1 MERIRILFIVA
12 GIAIGDQVGSAEK
25 MALQAARQLD
35 RTVFETRVFSMWG
48 YGSAAEK
55 YWLDTLTREGIV
67 VEGMIPARE
76 NAIAQYAPITAR
88 FWQCLDEYRP
98 QIVNS
103 HSQRAD
109 PLSLIARWLHPV
121 HARAVRTSHLDQ
133 PWLERP
139 LMVTVQRLIFPF
151 AFDAE
156 IGISKSIQSRLD
168 GRWVARLLG
177 KKAWLIYNG
186 IDRAVVERS
195 AQTAQNK
202 LSEGLDSIPT
212 PRLITVGRSAQTAQ
226 NKLSE
231 GLDSIPTPRLIT
243 VGRGAQTAPE
253 GLDSIPTPRLIT
265 VGRLSKQKGYSYLL
279 RAMQIAA
286 QQRRQAPP
294 HLLIAGSG
302 PLEQELKQE
311 AAALGA
317 AEYVHFLGSRS
328 DVLDL
333 LPHAQAFVSS
343 SLWEGFPSV
352 ILEAMA
358 GGVPVIATDIP
369 GSREM
374 VQSGE
379 TGVIAPPANAEALAE
394 AIGWML
400 DHPREAEVMAKTARA
415 RMAKFTL
422 EAAIGQFDSLFR
434 SLV

>member
-1 MERIRILFIVA
+1 MERIRILFIVG

-177 KKAWLIYNG
+177 KKSWLIYNG

-202 LSEGLDSIPT
+202 LP
-212 PRLITVGRSAQTAQ
+212 
-226 NKLSE
+226 E

-317 AEYVHFLGSRS
+317 TEYVHFLGSRS